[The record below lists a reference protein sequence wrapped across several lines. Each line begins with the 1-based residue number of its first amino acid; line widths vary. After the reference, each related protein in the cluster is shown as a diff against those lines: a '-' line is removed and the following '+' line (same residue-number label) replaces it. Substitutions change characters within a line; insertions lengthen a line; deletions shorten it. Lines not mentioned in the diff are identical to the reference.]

1 MHVLY
6 TIVLQ
11 LMPQSR
17 RYNVQDASR
26 AIWMLQTGIPQYA
39 ADGLMNRS
47 QSVIVGLWQRF

>member
-26 AIWMLQTGIPQYA
+26 AIWMLQTGIPHYA
-39 ADGLMNRS
+39 ADRLMNRS